1 MTDEQKREF
10 TQVSNELAMLKHQRE
25 MVLDR
30 TGDEY
35 VVAPPALPQAT
46 AASH

>member
-1 MTDEQKREF
+1 
-10 TQVSNELAMLKHQRE
+10 VSNELAMLKHQRE

-35 VVAPPALPQAT
+35 VVPPLALAQAN
-46 AASH
+46 AVSH